1 MKKIVLILFLL
12 FSFNLAFAKNSNQTK
27 MPTDEQ
33 IKAVIDKYDF
43 SDEEK
48 EYVFIQTKEKLKE
61 IYNAKNIL
69 PEVEKTDRNIDMPE
83 PKLEKKKLKSNFN
96 FL

>member
-1 MKKIVLILFLL
+1 MKKILLILLL
-12 FSFNLAFAKNSNQTK
+12 LLSFNLAYAKNSNQTI

-33 IKAVIDKYDF
+33 IRAVIDKYDF
-43 SDEEK
+43 NDEEK

-61 IYNAKNIL
+61 IYNSRNIL

-83 PKLEKKKLKSNFN
+83 PKLDKKEN
-96 FL
+96 

>member
-1 MKKIVLILFLL
+1 MKKIILILFLI
-12 FSFNLAFAKNSNQTK
+12 FSFNLAFAKDSNQTA

-43 SDEEK
+43 NDEEK

-83 PKLEKKKLKSNFN
+83 PKLEKKEN
-96 FL
+96 